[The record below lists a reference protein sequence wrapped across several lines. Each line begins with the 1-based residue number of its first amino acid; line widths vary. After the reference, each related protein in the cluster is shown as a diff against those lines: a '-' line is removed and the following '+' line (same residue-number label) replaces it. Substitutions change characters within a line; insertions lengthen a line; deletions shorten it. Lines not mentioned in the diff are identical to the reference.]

1 MTIKL
6 VTLKTNHTLI
16 GSIDMSL
23 DNTTLTIKE
32 PVQVFMQ
39 PSKDGMQ
46 MGFGPFLDYSVE
58 HKTGI
63 NLSMADVLCIATPIV
78 ELENQYNQIF
88 GSGIQIA
95 NAIPKI

>member
-1 MTIKL
+1 MSVKL

-16 GSIDMSL
+16 GSL
-23 DNTTLTIKE
+23 DCTNDNLIVIKE
-32 PVQVFMQ
+32 PVQVFMT
-39 PSKDGMQ
+39 PSKEGMQ
-46 MGFGPFLDYSVE
+46 MGFGPFLDYSQE

-63 NLSMADVLCIATPIV
+63 KISMEDVLCITTPIV

-88 GSGIQIA
+88 GSGITIA

>member
-1 MTIKL
+1 MSVKL

-16 GSIDMSL
+16 GSVDCV
-23 DNTTLTIKE
+23 DNETIVIKE
-32 PVQVFMQ
+32 PVQVFMT
-39 PSKDGMQ
+39 PSKEGMQ
-46 MGFGPFLDYSVE
+46 MGFGPFLDYSQE

-63 NLSMADVLCIATPIV
+63 KLSMIDVLCITTPIV

>member
-1 MTIKL
+1 MSVKL
-6 VTLKTNHTLI
+6 ITLKTNHTLI
-16 GSIDMSL
+16 GTINHSDSSVVS
-23 DNTTLTIKE
+23 IKE
-32 PVQVFMQ
+32 PVQVFMS
-39 PSKDGMQ
+39 PSKEGMQ
-46 MGFGPFLDYSVE
+46 MGFGPFLDYSQE

-63 NLSMADVLCIATPIV
+63 TISMTDVLCITTPIV